1 METARIVAAL
11 VPADARSVPTLVAA
25 LLHDVVDDT
34 QVTLSDLRLAF
45 GADVEALVSGVSK
58 LSKLN
63 QQASV
68 FTNVHQRFFF
78 CDPTRS
84 CAGTNAL
91 YSRTARGPHQLPRI
105 HFVRT
110 RLSRIS
116 SSRSQTT
123 HAFSSSSSPTGMP
136 QLYKRIS
143 SCFYHSLHNMRTVW
157 ALPPDRAQAL
167 AAETVGVWC
176 ILAARLGQFPLKS
189 ELEVCVRALSLRSNL

>member
-78 CDPTRS
+78 VTP
-84 CAGTNAL
+84 
-91 YSRTARGPHQLPRI
+91 
-105 HFVRT
+105 
-110 RLSRIS
+110 
-116 SSRSQTT
+116 
-123 HAFSSSSSPTGMP
+123 
-136 QLYKRIS
+136 
-143 SCFYHSLHNMRTVW
+143 
-157 ALPPDRAQAL
+157 L
-167 AAETVGVWC
+167 AAAPAQTPCTRGRRVGHTSC
-176 ILAARLGQFPLKS
+176 HAS
-189 ELEVCVRALSLRSNL
+189 TS